1 MIGLPMGG
9 GKEHTT
15 QKVNQGRDPR
25 KEALYEQ

>member
-9 GKEHTT
+9 GKENTT
-15 QKVNQGRDPR
+15 QKINQGRDPR